1 VGPLALYLAD
11 TGTVLVCR
19 WRAGEPLGAPHRQHA
34 YQRLTDTGLSHTA
47 VAAVVLAVSSV
58 VSALTLLTLE
68 AGLLLRVAG
77 DVAAGAVLLAYLAS
91 PNWRRDRVRP

>member
-1 VGPLALYLAD
+1 
-11 TGTVLVCR
+11 
-19 WRAGEPLGAPHRQHA
+19 
-34 YQRLTDTGLSHTA
+34 

-68 AGLLLRVAG
+68 AGSLLRVAG